1 MLRSKYRTEPVVTTG
16 MPPGIGYIVG
26 NEAAER
32 FSFYGMRGIL
42 VVFMTK
48 YLLDSQG
55 NADYMTEEQAKS
67 WFHLFMMG
75 VYFFPIFGSLL
86 SDGLLGKYRTIIWL
100 SLVYCAGHAA
110 LAIDDTRFGLALG
123 LILIAVGSGGIKPC
137 VSANVGD
144 QFGPANKH
152 LLEKVYGWFYFSINF
167 GSMFSTVLIPWL
179 LANHGPSV
187 AFGVPGVFMAI
198 ATLIFWLG
206 RYRFAH
212 RPAGG
217 VGFLREAFG
226 PEGRS
231 IMGSL
236 ILLYSFVAIFWAL
249 YDQTGSAWILQ
260 ADKMD
265 LNWFGI
271 QLTAAQTHTAN
282 PIMILAF
289 IPLFSYVIYPA
300 LNKVITLTPLRK
312 LGIGFLLTALS
323 FCMSAVIESWIQAGD
338 KPHINWQFLAYAIMT
353 AGEVMVS
360 ITGLEFSYTQAPP
373 KMKSVVMSLWL
384 LAVAAGNFLT
394 AMINILI
401 QDEAGN
407 SRISGTN
414 YYLFFAALMAAT
426 AVVFALV
433 ASRYRYRSYLTGDP
447 EALAE
452 GAAEGA

>member
-1 MLRSKYRTEPVVTTG
+1 MASSHYRTEPLPITG

-48 YLLDSQG
+48 YLMNHDGELDL
-55 NADYMTEEQAKS
+55 MTAEQAKS

-75 VYFFPIFGSLL
+75 VYFFPVLGSLL

-110 LAIDDTRFGLALG
+110 LAIDDTRLGLALG
-123 LILIAVGSGGIKPC
+123 LILIALGSGGIKPC

-144 QFGPANKH
+144 QFGPSNKH
-152 LLEKVYGWFYFSINF
+152 LLEKVYAWFYFSINF
-167 GSMFSTVLIPWL
+167 GSLFSTLLIPYL
-179 LANHGPSV
+179 LAEHGPKW

-198 ATLIFWLG
+198 ATVIFWLG
-206 RYRFAH
+206 RHKFAH

-217 VGFLREAFG
+217 IGFLREAFG

-231 IMGSL
+231 VILSL
-236 ILLYSFVAIFWAL
+236 AGLYAFVAIFWAL

-271 QLTAAQTHTAN
+271 QLKAAQTHTAN

-289 IPLFSYVIYPA
+289 IPLFAYVIYPA
-300 LNKVITLTPLRK
+300 LEKVLVLTPLRK
-312 LGIGFLLTALS
+312 LGIGFLLTAAS
-323 FCMSAVIESWIQAGD
+323 FCLSALIESWIQAGQR
-338 KPHINWQFLAYAIMT
+338 PHINWQFLAYAVMT

-373 KMKSVVMSLWL
+373 KMKSLVMSLWL

-414 YYLFFAALMAAT
+414 YYLFFAGLMGAT

-433 ASRYRYRSYLTGDP
+433 ASRYRYRSYLQSGA
-447 EALAE
+447 EATAE